1 MKGLSLHP
9 VRWAG
14 RPLLRCKTLKKFPN
28 IGLNADNQAQE
39 ALFRANLTTFLR
51 FFGIK
56 IFFKLNFDAKKAP
69 KTVNIRRL
77 KLFWKFIVV
86 NRLTFTV

>member
-14 RPLLRCKTLKKFPN
+14 RPELRCKTLKKFPN

-56 IFFKLNFDAKKAP
+56 IFLKLNFDAKKAP

>member
-9 VRWAG
+9 KGWAG
-14 RPLLRCKTLKKFPN
+14 RPKLCNKTLKKFPN

-56 IFFKLNFDAKKAP
+56 IFLKPNFDAKKAP

-77 KLFWKFIVV
+77 KFICKSIVV
-86 NRLTFTV
+86 NRLTFTA

>member
-14 RPLLRCKTLKKFPN
+14 RPELPCKTLKKFPN

-56 IFFKLNFDAKKAP
+56 IFFELNFYAQKAP
-69 KTVNIRRL
+69 KTVNISRL
-77 KLFWKFIVV
+77 KFICKSIVV
-86 NRLTFTV
+86 NRLTFTA

>member
-1 MKGLSLHP
+1 MVSLHP
-9 VRWAG
+9 IGWAG
-14 RPLLRCKTLKKFPN
+14 RPKLCNKTFKKFPN

-56 IFFKLNFDAKKAP
+56 IFLKLNFYAKKAP

-77 KLFWKFIVV
+77 KFICKSIVV
-86 NRLTFTV
+86 NRLTFTA